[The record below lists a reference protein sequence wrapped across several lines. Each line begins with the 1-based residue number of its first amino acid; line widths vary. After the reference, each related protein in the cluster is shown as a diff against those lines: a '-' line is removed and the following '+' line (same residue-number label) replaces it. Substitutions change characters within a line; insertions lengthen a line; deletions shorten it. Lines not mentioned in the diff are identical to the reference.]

1 MCDRHQCRSSDKRTR
16 KRRKGDNGEESVIE
30 YMTEKGY
37 RLVCRNFS
45 VHNVGEIDCV
55 FEKDN
60 EIYVTEVRSR
70 RNDGPYP
77 SSCESVDYNKQRK
90 ILRCTKYL
98 VARYGLYD
106 RNITF
111 LIGQVTHSA
120 AGMVQNVEIIP
131 F

>member
-1 MCDRHQCRSSDKRTR
+1 MCDRHQCRSSDKRTI
-16 KRRKGDNGEESVIE
+16 KRRIGDNGEESVIE

-98 VARYGLYD
+98 VAR
-106 RNITF
+106 
-111 LIGQVTHSA
+111 
-120 AGMVQNVEIIP
+120 
-131 F
+131 